1 MAAKPARMT
10 VAGKP
15 LATRRVAVRLRNGQG
30 QRYRAGLG
38 PFGAQEVE
46 IEADAQAIAT
56 LRADPHLVVRD
67 VAGNAAVTDFGKTGD

>member
-1 MAAKPARMT
+1 MSKPARMT

-15 LATRRVAVRLRNGQG
+15 LATRRVAVRLRSGQG

-56 LRADPHLVVRD
+56 LRADPHLVVRE
-67 VAGNAAVTDFGKTGD
+67 ATGNTAVTKNEISGD